1 MTRLEER
8 IAELEQRIADLAAEL
23 EEAEAVHKAVA
34 DRWGYLMPKPEPR
47 VRALLRPM
55 ADTLDRLDLVRE
67 RYTQALQEQHRLQE
81 QQRAKD

>member
-1 MTRLEER
+1 MTPH
-8 IAELEQRIADLAAEL
+8 EQRIADLRAEL

-55 ADTLDRLDLVRE
+55 ADTLDHLDRVRE
-67 RYTQALQEQHRLQE
+67 KYERALAEPVDDDDL
-81 QQRAKD
+81 D